1 MVNGTSRGMGE
12 GLPQFLPDLW
22 KVGIAA
28 CRTER
33 VNGVQDGKGMV
44 TFSM

>member
-1 MVNGTSRGMGE
+1 MGK
-12 GLPQFLPDLW
+12 GLSVFAWAAYL

-28 CRTER
+28 WRTER
-33 VNGVQDGKGMV
+33 VNDVQDGKGMV